1 MTFEEK
7 TISSEYVF
15 RGKLINVRR
24 DVVTTVD
31 GTSVREIVEHQP
43 GAVIAAIKKNGNMLM
58 ERQFRKP
65 AEKVIFEAPAGKVD
79 PGEDPLQAA
88 VRELKEETG
97 YTAEH
102 MRLLAS
108 SYPSVGF
115 SKEVLHTFLA
125 TGLTEGETDLDENE
139 AIDIEEYPLEEL
151 YEMAMRGEI
160 DDGKTLI
167 AILMAHEAVRRGEL
181 DNYLEL

>member
-65 AEKVIFEAPAGKVD
+65 AEKVSFEAPAG
-79 PGEDPLQAA
+79 
-88 VRELKEETG
+88 
-97 YTAEH
+97 
-102 MRLLAS
+102 
-108 SYPSVGF
+108 
-115 SKEVLHTFLA
+115 
-125 TGLTEGETDLDENE
+125 
-139 AIDIEEYPLEEL
+139 
-151 YEMAMRGEI
+151 
-160 DDGKTLI
+160 
-167 AILMAHEAVRRGEL
+167 
-181 DNYLEL
+181 